1 MYGLAHQVV
10 SHLLDGEYQYQAFF
24 FDRVVLMFGSDH
36 SSTQVVDCLFVS
48 LIIILG

>member
-1 MYGLAHQVV
+1 MYGLVHQVV
-10 SHLLDGEYQYQAFF
+10 SHFLDGEYQRQAFF

-36 SSTQVVDCLFVS
+36 SSTQVVDRLLMS